1 MRKHEEEQKKIIEL
15 EEQNRLLVIEAAYK
29 ASEEVG

>member
-1 MRKHEEEQKKIIEL
+1 MRKHEEEQKKILEL
-15 EEQNRLLVIEAAYK
+15 EEQNCLLVIEAAYK